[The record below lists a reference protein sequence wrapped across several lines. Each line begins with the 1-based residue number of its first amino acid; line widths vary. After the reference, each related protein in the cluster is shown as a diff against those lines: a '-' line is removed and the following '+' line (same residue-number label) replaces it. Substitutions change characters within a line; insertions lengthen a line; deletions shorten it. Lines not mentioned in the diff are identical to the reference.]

1 MKNDLIKAVLV
12 KSLLFLIIVLWGGYN
27 STAMSISGGAE
38 YFTDVGNV
46 LFLFFSIIY
55 IFNAFF
61 LIKLKNLGRLTF
73 LPLVLLFVFLG
84 FISELINPMQ
94 IKQDYFYLF
103 IFYIIS
109 PLFFIM
115 QGIVFTML
123 MSKSVQENFH

>member
-1 MKNDLIKAVLV
+1 MKNDFKKAVLV
-12 KSLLFLIIVLWGGYN
+12 KSLLFLLIVFWGGYN
-27 STAMSISGGAE
+27 STVMNTNGSRE

-55 IFNAFF
+55 MFNAFF
-61 LIKLKNLGRLTF
+61 LIKLKNLGRLTY

-84 FISELINPMQ
+84 FISELFNPMQ

-109 PLFFIM
+109 LYFLLCK
-115 QGIVFTML
+115 G
-123 MSKSVQENFH
+123 